1 MGRTNQAV
9 LALLPADAVAIG
21 PVAGLVEWAA
31 PHFPDSFYWFRQA
44 AYR

>member
-21 PVAGLVEWAA
+21 PVAGLVEG
-31 PHFPDSFYWFRQA
+31 PEGGVVPDSTDP
-44 AYR
+44 